1 MDCLEWHSVSNGAHI
16 ERYYTI
22 QRAWALG
29 SDAFGGISKCHLHT
43 NMHKSIKLSCQNVFL
58 LYYTFIPW
66 ITTVMDCHLTCCRAT
81 KESTKKRNFKNPNNR
96 ARARAWEVEFFSCPL
111 QMCWSKI
118 LSHCT
123 SYIRRKAR
131 RDLISIVP
139 GIKLCSASS
148 ATRDDVVF
156 LFHSPPITGA
166 HSIV

>member
-1 MDCLEWHSVSNGAHI
+1 MGSGLWRIWWDFKVPFTHEHAQEYQVELPKCLS
-16 ERYYTI
+16 TI
-22 QRAWALG
+22 
-29 SDAFGGISKCHLHT
+29 
-43 NMHKSIKLSCQNVFL
+43 
-58 LYYTFIPW
+58 LYIIPW

-96 ARARAWEVEFFSCPL
+96 ARARVGSGIFFFPL

-123 SYIRRKAR
+123 SYIRRKTR